1 MKNVKLK
8 IQGFLQTEECKNNL
22 NKAKWRIK
30 DIMDGKMIGRRE
42 KSRKQRS
49 NDHASHCGTGT
60 MFSLAGGEAKKGGGM
75 KKVLI
80 FLHYASGF
88 FF

>member
-1 MKNVKLK
+1 
-8 IQGFLQTEECKNNL
+8 
-22 NKAKWRIK
+22 
-30 DIMDGKMIGRRE
+30 MIGRRE

-60 MFSLAGGEAKKGGGM
+60 MFSLGGGEAKKGEGM

-88 FF
+88 FFLKEKQYVISLLQSFSLNCHSHLPKKKKSQK